1 MNNRFVK
8 IGALAVIVFVI
19 VFALL
24 TYNRVKT
31 DKAARTEVEQGIQKI
46 KEIEAVQVGDVE
58 DVMESIAAAESES
71 EKAWHERPLKERYA
85 DAMVLGD
92 SEAASLSAYDIL
104 QESQVAAKIGC
115 KIENADEHIQ
125 KAIERQ
131 PSVVFMTYGKND
143 LGAYGSADEF
153 ASVYFDKISMLQAGI
168 PNVRIY
174 VVSIMPS
181 TQTVKDEMPYMAND
195 EPFNEALKAKAE
207 EMNLEYINSTDL
219 VTDEYYEP
227 DGMHYIKEL
236 YEQWAAYMAE
246 IAEI

>member
-1 MNNRFVK
+1 
-8 IGALAVIVFVI
+8 
-19 VFALL
+19 
-24 TYNRVKT
+24 
-31 DKAARTEVEQGIQKI
+31 
-46 KEIEAVQVGDVE
+46 
-58 DVMESIAAAESES
+58 MESIAVAESES

-92 SEAASLSAYDIL
+92 SEAVSLSAYDIL

-115 KIENADEHIQ
+115 KIENADEHVQ
-125 KAIERQ
+125 KAIDRQ

-143 LGAYGSADEF
+143 LGVYGSADEF
-153 ASVYFDKISMLQAGI
+153 VSVYFNKISMLQEGI

-181 TQTVKDEMPYMAND
+181 TQNVKDEMPYMAND

-207 EMNLEYINSTDL
+207 EMNLEYIDSTNL

-236 YEQWAAYMAE
+236 YEQWATYMAE

>member
-1 MNNRFVK
+1 MKKRLVM
-8 IGALAVIVFVI
+8 IGAIAIIVFII

-24 TYNRVKT
+24 TYNRIKT
-31 DKAARTEVEQGIQKI
+31 DKATKAEVEQGLQKI
-46 KEIEAVQVGDVE
+46 KEIETVQVGDVE
-58 DVMESIAAAESES
+58 AVMESIAVAESES

-92 SEAASLSAYDIL
+92 SEAVSLSAYDIL

-115 KIENADEHIQ
+115 KIENADEHVQ
-125 KAIERQ
+125 KAIDRQ

-143 LGAYGSADEF
+143 LGVYGSADEF
-153 ASVYFDKISMLQAGI
+153 VSVYFNKISMLQEGI

-181 TQTVKDEMPYMAND
+181 TQNVKDEMPYMAND
-195 EPFNEALKAKAE
+195 EPFNAKAE
-207 EMNLEYINSTDL
+207 EMNLEYIDSTNL

-236 YEQWAAYMAE
+236 YEQWATYMAE